1 MTTLW
6 FTGLPGA
13 GKTTLARALQDSVK
27 PRHLIIL
34 DGDELRASISADLGF
49 SPEDRSEQARR
60 VAALARLL
68 NNQGVN
74 VAVCLVSP
82 SATDR
87 EMARQVVGTG
97 FVEVFVDAPLEVVE
111 ERDPKGLYA
120 KARRGELKG
129 LTGLDAP
136 YEAPVAP
143 EVHLRSAE
151 TSLQE
156 CVQELLKV
164 LGSGSF

>member
-27 PRHLIIL
+27 PGHLIIL
-34 DGDELRASISADLGF
+34 DGDELRDTISADLGF

-111 ERDPKGLYA
+111 QRDPKGLYA

-136 YEAPVAP
+136 YEAPIAP
-143 EVHLRSAE
+143 EIHLRSGE
-151 TSLQE
+151 ISLRE
-156 CVQELLKV
+156 CVLELLKALD
-164 LGSGSF
+164 LGSF

>member
-27 PRHLIIL
+27 PGHLIIL
-34 DGDELRASISADLGF
+34 DGDELRATISADLGF
-49 SPEDRSEQARR
+49 STEDRSEQARR

-82 SATDR
+82 SSRDR

-111 ERDPKGLYA
+111 QRDPKGLYA

-136 YEAPVAP
+136 YEAPIAP
-143 EVHLRSAE
+143 EVHLRSGE
-151 TSLQE
+151 ISLRE
-156 CVQELLKV
+156 CVLELLKALD
-164 LGSGSF
+164 LGSF

>member
-27 PRHLIIL
+27 PGHLIIL
-34 DGDELRASISADLGF
+34 DGDELRDTISADLGF

>member
-13 GKTTLARALQDSVK
+13 GKTTLARALQDAVK
-27 PRHLIIL
+27 PHHLIIL
-34 DGDELRASISADLGF
+34 DGDELRATISADLGF
-49 SPEDRSEQARR
+49 SPADRSEQARR

-82 SATDR
+82 SSRDR

-111 ERDPKGLYA
+111 QRDPKGLYA

-136 YEAPVAP
+136 YEAPIAP

-156 CVQELLKV
+156 CVKELLKV
-164 LGSGSF
+164 LGLGSF